1 MAELTYDPTPADQPE
16 FNEAEMEAI
25 AIGEAAA
32 REQEAQYAGK
42 FKDAEELEKAYIEL
56 QKKLGANDEDGT
68 DEGGLQEQQAEAE
81 EEVEVSPAAELITNA
96 SAEYAETGEISSEMM
111 EQFSSMSSQE
121 LVDAYVEMQGQLPSQ
136 PTADLSESDVNI
148 IKNSVGGEESYQNLM
163 GWAADNMDPADIEAF
178 DALVESGNARSIRL
192 AAAGLRAQYESQNG
206 FEGEMLTGRAPVQ
219 QADVFRSQAEV
230 VQAMSD
236 PRYDR
241 DPAYR
246 QDVFEKLDRSNINY

>member
-1 MAELTYDPTPADQPE
+1 MAETLTYDPTPADNPE
-16 FNEAEMEAI
+16 FNEAEVEAL

-32 REQEAQYAGK
+32 AEQEQMLAGK

-56 QKKLGANDEDGT
+56 QKKLGETNE
-68 DEGGLQEQQAEAE
+68 DEGLQREEETAE
-81 EEVEVSPAAELITNA
+81 EEVEVSPAQELITNA
-96 SAEYAETGEISSEMM
+96 SAEFAETGELSSEMM
-111 EQFSSMSSQE
+111 EQFSAMSSQE
-121 LVDAYVEMQGQLPSQ
+121 LVDAYVQMQGQLPVVES
-136 PTADLSESDVNI
+136 PDLTESDVNI

-163 GWAADNMDPADIEAF
+163 GWAADNLDPADVEAF

-192 AAAGLRAQYESQNG
+192 AAAGLRAQYEAQNG

-219 QADVFRSQAEV
+219 QADVFRSQSEV
-230 VQAMSD
+230 VAAMSD

-246 QDVFEKLDRSNINY
+246 QDVFDKLDRSNIEY

>member
-1 MAELTYDPTPADQPE
+1 MPELTYDPTPADNPE
-16 FNEAEMEAI
+16 FNEAEVEAL

-32 REQEAQYAGK
+32 AEQEQMLAGK

-56 QKKLGANDEDGT
+56 QKKLGANDDET
-68 DEGGLQEQQAEAE
+68 DEGLQREEETAE
-81 EEVEVSPAAELITNA
+81 EEVEVSPAQELITNA
-96 SAEYAETGEISSEMM
+96 SAEFAETGELSSEMM
-111 EQFSSMSSQE
+111 EQFSAMSSQE
-121 LVDAYVEMQGQLPSQ
+121 LVDAYVQMQGQLPVVES
-136 PTADLSESDVNI
+136 PDLTESDVNI

-163 GWAADNMDPADIEAF
+163 GWAADNLDPADVEAF

-192 AAAGLRAQYESQNG
+192 AAAGLRAQYEAQNG

-219 QADVFRSQAEV
+219 QADVFRSQSEV
-230 VQAMSD
+230 VAAMSD

-246 QDVFEKLDRSNINY
+246 QDVFEKLDRSNIEY

>member
-1 MAELTYDPTPADQPE
+1 MAELTYDPTPADNPE

-32 REQEAQYAGK
+32 REQQAQYAGK

-56 QKKLGANDEDGT
+56 QKKLGASDEDGT
-68 DEGGLQEQQAEAE
+68 DEGGLPEQETSE

-96 SAEYAETGEISSEMM
+96 SAEYAETGEISPEMM

-121 LVDAYVEMQGQLPSQ
+121 LVDAYVEMQGQLPTQ
-136 PTADLSESDVNI
+136 PTADLSESDVNS

-163 GWAADNMDPADIEAF
+163 LWAADNVDPADVEAF

-192 AAAGLRAQYESQNG
+192 AAAGLKAQYEAQNG